1 MSLFV
6 GRLPPDF
13 DLSELEELFEKY
25 GKIAECKIKKGNKFA
40 FGFVDFEDPENAE
53 TAMKEVD
60 RMKIDGISIV
70 VEKAK
75 GARKENES
83 DCFKCGERGH
93 WARDLLAVEEIVVTV
108 AIGIGIAVT
117 AVTDTEIVVIA
128 VTDTEIVVTAETDA
142 DVEVIAV
149 INVEVE
155 VIVVIVIDLAVD
167 AADPPQLPRDHAL
180 YHAQEAITHLVE
192 RTVVHVH
199 LDATP
204 VVHVPTAVIDTQDA
218 IVQFL
223 ENPDGQVVTVSQE
236 TIALQVIT
244 RTVLDRPEQRTIDHM
259 NTLCLVPLYNGL

>member
-1 MSLFV
+1 MVSVL
-6 GRLPPDF
+6 
-13 DLSELEELFEKY
+13 LSRKLRVHVKRM
-25 GKIAECKIKKGNKFA
+25 NQ
-40 FGFVDFEDPENAE
+40 
-53 TAMKEVD
+53 TASSVVKEA
-60 RMKIDGISIV
+60 I
-70 VEKAK
+70 
-75 GARKENES
+75 
-83 DCFKCGERGH
+83 GH
-93 WARDLLAVEEIVVTV
+93 ATVKVLAVEEIVVTV